1 MTAAPFDDGSEAL
14 WRPVRGPGA
23 WLWWLDRAFERARA
37 SGKAEDDTRLRI
49 FFVMALFAAAFAT
62 LGLVATKAALFSGLD
77 AAGSG
82 TGLTPDA
89 RADLVDRNG
98 QVLAVDLVHYGL
110 YLTPREISDP

>member
-1 MTAAPFDDGSEAL
+1 MTAAPFNDGSEGL

-62 LGLVATKAALFSGLD
+62 LGLVATKTALFSGLD
-77 AAGSG
+77 NAEAGSG
-82 TGLTPDA
+82 RHPG
-89 RADLVDRNG
+89 RQG
-98 QVLAVDLVHYGL
+98 
-110 YLTPREISDP
+110 